1 MFLSVVY
8 LRECRRK
15 PKQDCAFGEIKSRS
29 ATTNWSGC
37 GSGYRG
43 GWNETN
49 ELYDIN
55 HFVWDV
61 VVSSNLS
68 GSLTFE
74 LIVEQEHESILLKI
88 EALLLRLTLNSG
100 WTVDILLQSVNFVNS
115 LLRFHCRYVDLLSVT
130 VKSFSLICL
139 R

>member
-1 MFLSVVY
+1 M
-8 LRECRRK
+8 
-15 PKQDCAFGEIKSRS
+15 
-29 ATTNWSGC
+29 
-37 GSGYRG
+37 
-43 GWNETN
+43 
-49 ELYDIN
+49 
-55 HFVWDV
+55 